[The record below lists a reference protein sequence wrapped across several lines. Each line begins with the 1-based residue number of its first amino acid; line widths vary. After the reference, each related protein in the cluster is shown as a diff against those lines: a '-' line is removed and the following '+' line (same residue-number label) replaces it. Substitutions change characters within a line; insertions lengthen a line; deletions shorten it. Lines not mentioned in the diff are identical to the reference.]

1 MMIITELFVSC
12 SLLTLCVSAATS
24 FSRSTFNNRPTT
36 SRPTDSMCRV
46 STTASTS
53 SLFHTV
59 PIFGIRGGGLFGN
72 NSNKSA
78 TTEEKYVLLAKSSID
93 ATATTCSPIHIRTVF
108 PSLSLKYHAFLL
120 LFLLIGHRSRSD
132 VATTSD
138 APVVKYPAMSQQEIE
153 EWLEHIPV
161 FAVTDPNG
169 AGVILKPENDTSV
182 FYFFVN
188 PLQAN
193 ATLQQLLSS
202 NSEMN
207 LKVSAFSLGKIWFN
221 ILNANN
227 TAEKEV
233 LLKSPNANETDDVGE
248 MVKGVEYRLV
258 PDSRDLL
265 GARMLLTLSPEDGEK
280 LKNGGNGSMT
290 PEMVQTAITKAMT
303 ESPKFKTTFN
313 EIPVFTIAQMRMQ
326 KQSSASEEEDAASA
340 EQPVTLLP
348 MYFSLQNMVGTWQQF
363 MSQAPVDIQGVEPA
377 INLMSLHDIVQMMQQ
392 ESEIDWRHVV
402 LVPPTNTDSSSSS
415 SSTGTATGST
425 NTVTQMGGATL
436 GDDED
441 DADDE

>member
-1 MMIITELFVSC
+1 
-12 SLLTLCVSAATS
+12 
-24 FSRSTFNNRPTT
+24 
-36 SRPTDSMCRV
+36 
-46 STTASTS
+46 
-53 SLFHTV
+53 
-59 PIFGIRGGGLFGN
+59 
-72 NSNKSA
+72 
-78 TTEEKYVLLAKSSID
+78 
-93 ATATTCSPIHIRTVF
+93 
-108 PSLSLKYHAFLL
+108 
-120 LFLLIGHRSRSD
+120 
-132 VATTSD
+132 
-138 APVVKYPAMSQQEIE
+138 MSQQEIE

-182 FYFFVN
+182 FYFFIN

-193 ATLQQLLSS
+193 ATLQQLLGS
-202 NSEMN
+202 NAEMN

-227 TAEKEV
+227 TDEKEV
-233 LLKSPNANETDDVGE
+233 LLKSANATEADDAGE

-280 LKNGGNGSMT
+280 LKNGGSGSMT

-326 KQSSASEEEDAASA
+326 KQSSATEDDASST
-340 EQPVTLLP
+340 EPPVTLLP

-402 LVPPTNTDSSSSS
+402 LVPPTNTDPSS
-415 SSTGTATGST
+415 SSTSASGTGTTG
-425 NTVTQMGGATL
+425 TVAQMGGATL
-436 GDDED
+436 GDDDDD
-441 DADDE
+441 DADDEE

>member
-1 MMIITELFVSC
+1 M
-12 SLLTLCVSAATS
+12 
-24 FSRSTFNNRPTT
+24 
-36 SRPTDSMCRV
+36 
-46 STTASTS
+46 
-53 SLFHTV
+53 
-59 PIFGIRGGGLFGN
+59 
-72 NSNKSA
+72 
-78 TTEEKYVLLAKSSID
+78 
-93 ATATTCSPIHIRTVF
+93 
-108 PSLSLKYHAFLL
+108 
-120 LFLLIGHRSRSD
+120 
-132 VATTSD
+132 
-138 APVVKYPAMSQQEIE
+138 YPAMSQQEIE

-182 FYFFVN
+182 FYFFLN
-188 PLQAN
+188 PMQAN

-202 NSEMN
+202 NEEMA

-221 ILNANN
+221 LLNANN

-233 LLKSPNANETDDVGE
+233 LLKAPGASDEEEPET
-248 MVKGVEYRLV
+248 VKGVEYRLV

-280 LKNGGNGSMT
+280 LKNGGGSMT

-326 KQSSASEEEDAASA
+326 KTASSEDGADGANAA
-340 EQPVTLLP
+340 EPITLLP

-363 MSQAPVDIQGVEPA
+363 MSQAPPDVKGVEPA
-377 INLMSLHDIVQMMQQ
+377 INLMSLHDIVAMMSK

-402 LVPPTNTDSSSSS
+402 LVPPTNIEPSSSGASA
-415 SSTGTATGST
+415 GPDPVA
-425 NTVTQMGGATL
+425 QLGGATL
-436 GDDED
+436 GDDD
-441 DADDE
+441 NDDDE